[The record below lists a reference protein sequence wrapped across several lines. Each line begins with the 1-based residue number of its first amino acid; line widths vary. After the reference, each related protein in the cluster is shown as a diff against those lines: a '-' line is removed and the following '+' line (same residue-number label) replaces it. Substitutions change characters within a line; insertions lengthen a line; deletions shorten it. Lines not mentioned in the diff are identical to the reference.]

1 MKSPEL
7 LKSESPSVVETLRS
21 RLRELKHDRDT
32 VHAQLK
38 TFEQERYDL
47 QQLKAE
53 LYQSLEQEKCLL
65 TKLQKVREERD
76 DTKARLKTVE
86 QERDDTKARLKTVE
100 KERDD
105 ANGRVRLAIAEWYR
119 LEMAA
124 YGAPDLGGI

>member
-1 MKSPEL
+1 M
-7 LKSESPSVVETLRS
+7 VETLRS

-86 QERDDTKARLKTVE
+86 QERDDAN
-100 KERDD
+100 ER
-105 ANGRVRLAIAEWYR
+105 VKLAIAEWAR
-119 LEMAA
+119 VEQNAHRALRATLACVPE
-124 YGAPDLGGI
+124 